1 LRLQLHELHYN
12 LGYLLHQQGN
22 LSDAIEHYRHSL
34 AAHPGYA
41 LAHYGL
47 GIAFDEQGQYEN
59 SIAHYQKAI
68 ALNPENASIYNNLG
82 CVLAKQDQVEQAIQV
97 YQQGL
102 ERQPGL
108 AELHNNLGKALFSQ
122 DPDAAIRAFCHAI
135 ELQPNSTT
143 AYLNLGNI
151 YQQYGQHQAAVG
163 AFEQVLSVD
172 PTHSLAWSGCGIAWM
187 NQHKIAQA
195 LHCFR
200 QAIAPVQAA
209 IEAYCD
215 WALQLKKSD
224 ELTQA
229 RIACAHF
236 LRALSRGD
244 VALAQDYLAQTYAY
258 WGNVLL
264 IYGEQA
270 QFQQAESYFQQAIQ
284 LQPQNL
290 QLHLHL
296 ADCLI
301 QQKRF
306 DAAILVYHAAQSIHG
321 KHPALFSRLG
331 LLFEQRQQF
340 ERSIDYYRAAIQQQS
355 VTSTELS
362 LKVPIRHNF
371 DALNSQT
378 PTFPNP
384 VQGWYPSVL
393 AWLEANHLVEDHFT
407 PLITQP
413 AAISLAP
420 ASQGTPERQRCTGL
434 NCIPCLRE
442 ITQAFLPIH
451 LGQGLFRFGGEEIPV
466 QTVPKFTASVPNGQ
480 VWAVPQQNDWLI
492 CNAIGILSPD
502 DYLLADVSRD
512 YPGQLP
518 PCQQFDPKRHR
529 IFSETQ
535 FPPLQTIQGRVAV
548 LAGLSGHNY
557 FHWMID
563 ILPRL
568 EILRRSGIE
577 FDQVDWF
584 YVNQAGSKFQQA
596 TLEKLG
602 ISIDRVLA
610 SDRYPYLQATELI
623 VPSFAGHLGWAE
635 PWMLDFLRQEFLPIA
650 AKHFQGHTAF
660 PKRLYISRAKAHHRR
675 VLNERAVLDLLD
687 QFGFVTVE
695 LEALS
700 FAEQIALFAQ
710 AEVIVAPHGGGLTN
724 LIFCDRGTRVLEL
737 FSPNYVRH
745 YYWVISQALSLEHWF
760 MTGEPFPSAPIQ
772 QLMYP
777 SPLTE
782 DIWIDIPALQ
792 TAMQKIGV

>member
-1 LRLQLHELHYN
+1 MI
-12 LGYLLHQQGN
+12 
-22 LSDAIEHYRHSL
+22 DAIEHYRQSL
-34 AAHPGYA
+34 TVQPDYA

-68 ALNPENASIYNNLG
+68 ALNPEDASIYNNLG
-82 CVLAKQDQVEQAIQV
+82 CVLAKLDQVEQAIQV

-102 ERQPGL
+102 ERQPNL
-108 AELHNNLGKALFSQ
+108 AELHNNLGKALFRQ
-122 DPDAAIRAFCHAI
+122 DPNAAIRAFRRAT
-135 ELQPNSTT
+135 ELQPSSAT
-143 AYLNLGNI
+143 AYFNLGSI
-151 YQQYGQHQAAVG
+151 YQQYGQHQAAVS
-163 AFEQVLSVD
+163 AFRQVLSLD
-172 PTHSLAWSGCGIAWM
+172 PTHSLAWSECGIAWM
-187 NQHKIAQA
+187 NQNEIGQA

-200 QAIAPVQAA
+200 EAVVPVQAA

-215 WALQLKKSD
+215 WALQLARAD

-236 LRALSRGD
+236 LQALRRGD
-244 VALAQDYLAQTYAY
+244 VALAQDYLAKTYAH

-270 QFQQAESYFQQAIQ
+270 QFQQAELYFQQAIR

-290 QLHLHL
+290 QLHLQL

-301 QQKRF
+301 KQKRF
-306 DAAILVYHAAQSIHG
+306 DAAILVYHAAESIYG
-321 KHPALFSRLG
+321 KHPVLLSRLG
-331 LLFEQRQQF
+331 LLFEQLQQF
-340 ERSIDYYRAAIQQQS
+340 DRSIDYYRAAIQQQS
-355 VTSTELS
+355 VTSTELGL
-362 LKVPIRHNF
+362 LKVLVHHEP
-371 DALNSQT
+371 DSLSSQT

-384 VQGWYPSVL
+384 VQGWHHSVL
-393 AWLEANHLVEDHFT
+393 AWLQANHLAEDHFT
-407 PLITQP
+407 PLTP
-413 AAISLAP
+413 AVISPAP
-420 ASQGTPERQRCTGL
+420 ASQETQEKQCTGL

-451 LGQGLFRFGGEEIPV
+451 LGQGLFRFIGEGMPV
-466 QTVPKFTASVPNGQ
+466 RMIPKFTANVPCGK

-502 DYLLADVSRD
+502 NYLLADVSRD

-518 PCQQFDPKRHR
+518 PCQQFDPHRHR

-535 FPPLQTIQGRVAV
+535 FPPLQAVQGRVAV

-568 EILRRSGIE
+568 EILRRSGIN
-577 FDQVDWF
+577 FSQIDWF

-635 PWMLDFLRQEFLPIA
+635 PWMLDFLRQEFLPLA
-650 AKHFQGHTAF
+650 AKRFQGHTVF

-675 VLNERAVLDLLD
+675 VLNEGAVLELLD
-687 QFGFVTVE
+687 PLGFVTVE
-695 LEALS
+695 LEDLS

-745 YYWVISQALSLEHWF
+745 YYWVISQALSLDHWF
-760 MTGEPFPSAPIQ
+760 MTGESFPCAPIQ

-782 DIWIDIPALQ
+782 DIWIDIPALR
-792 TAMQKIGV
+792 TALQKIAV